1 MNNNTVKSQ
10 FSDLI
15 LKSLKASGIHPDFI
29 DLITGTFQS
38 ETNTDFNEHTLT
50 GLKVELGFTT
60 ASEEDKRRWS
70 KELEAYWFISEDG
83 SKWQSILNLSDLG
96 KDGSIKRLYR
106 YIAPKGSGDIVY
118 FPSVPFSIRRLI
130 SERFWHSHR
139 W

>member
-60 ASEEDKRRWS
+60 ASEEDKTQVVKRVR
-70 KELEAYWFISEDG
+70 
-83 SKWQSILNLSDLG
+83 SIL
-96 KDGSIKRLYR
+96 
-106 YIAPKGSGDIVY
+106 VY
-118 FPSVPFSIRRLI
+118 Q
-130 SERFWHSHR
+130 
-139 W
+139 